1 IRNREPCRRE
11 KRSDIATAAAV
22 SAVVARWMIVVRDR
36 QLCATIGQVRQADL
50 LRPFL
55 NDVVN
60 AAERNWREVLAIGIA
75 RPILNGAGHP
85 HVPLRLGKPGRN
97 LCVVDGPVFANSVEI
112 GGLEIDIAESGRGSS
127 PEIGLAPR
135 GLASLPVPIGAG
147 SVGIRDVMLKEV

>member
-1 IRNREPCRRE
+1 LCPSILVDKHAAHQRIGEKREILGRFCIRNREPCGRE

-22 SAVVARWMIVVRDR
+22 SAVVATWMVVMRDR

-75 RPILNGAGHP
+75 RPILNG
-85 HVPLRLGKPGRN
+85 
-97 LCVVDGPVFANSVEI
+97 
-112 GGLEIDIAESGRGSS
+112 
-127 PEIGLAPR
+127 
-135 GLASLPVPIGAG
+135 
-147 SVGIRDVMLKEV
+147 